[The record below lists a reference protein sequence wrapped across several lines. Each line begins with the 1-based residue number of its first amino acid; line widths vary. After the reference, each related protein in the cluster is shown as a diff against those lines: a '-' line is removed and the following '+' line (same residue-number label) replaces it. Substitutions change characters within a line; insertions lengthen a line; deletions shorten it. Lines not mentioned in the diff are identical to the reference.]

1 MAYLFAEEISGREG
15 DLPLEQSLQP
25 TGAGF
30 LTGSTQEGIAAL
42 GDDRLQAAVGD
53 ILLGEDDGL
62 LLFVVGGHLF
72 DGEVL
77 ADSIIDVSL
86 AHPAHHAVHLYGD
99 ADHDRTSSA
108 GVSVFS
114 DSDLAVP
121 WGLAVLGWQC
131 PAMAHPAQPPQQ
143 EDFPFFLSRR

>member
-42 GDDRLQAAVGD
+42 GDDRFQTAVGD

-86 AHPAHHAVHLYGD
+86 AHPAHHAVNFYGNT
-99 ADHDRTSSA
+99 DHDLASSVA
-108 GVSVFS
+108 AAVFS
-114 DSDLAVP
+114 DSDLAAP
-121 WGLAVLGWQC
+121 SGFAVLG
-131 PAMAHPAQPPQQ
+131 
-143 EDFPFFLSRR
+143 